1 MIYLRAFDERKY
13 EVYLLKKKLAM
24 LVAGTLA
31 ASMLLSGC
39 SSNDA
44 SNDYVTVGGY
54 KGIEVDDVEEP
65 AEVTD
70 DDVNNYI
77 EAVRNQY
84 ATSEQITD
92 RGVIAGDTVNID
104 FVGKMN
110 GEAFD
115 GGSSEG
121 YDLKIGSGSFIDGFE
136 DSIIGHTP
144 GETFDWNGKFPD
156 DYSNNPDLAGKDVTF
171 TITVNYIN
179 GETQL
184 PELNDEF
191 VQEVSEKSKTVKE
204 YKKEI
209 KKQLTESST
218 TDYDTQLQDEAW
230 NAVLEKAEVKKY
242 PDGDVEDIENQIKEQ
257 YQNAADSY
265 GLAFEDFLAQ
275 YYSMSEDDFNKQVK
289 DAAKETVKQRLVA
302 QAIADKEK
310 LTPSKKELNKE
321 YKKLAE
327 QYGYEDVDALK
338 EIASEDT
345 LKNIVIT
352 NKVKDFLAE
361 NCIQV
366 KSDKKS
372 DSSSSS
378 DSSSK

>member
-1 MIYLRAFDERKY
+1 M
-13 EVYLLKKKLAM
+13 KKKLAM

-92 RGVIAGDTVNID
+92 RGVIAGDTVNIE
-104 FVGKMN
+104 VN
-110 GEAFD
+110 V
-115 GGSSEG
+115 
-121 YDLKIGSGSFIDGFE
+121 
-136 DSIIGHTP
+136 
-144 GETFDWNGKFPD
+144 TFPEK
-156 DYSNNPDLAGKDVTF
+156 YQAADLAGKPAMFKVK
-171 TITVNYIN
+171 IHEVKCK
-179 GETQL
+179 EL

>member
-1 MIYLRAFDERKY
+1 M
-13 EVYLLKKKLAM
+13 KKKIA
-24 LVAGTLA
+24 ALA
-31 ASMLLSGC
+31 AGICAASLIFTGC
-39 SSNDA
+39 SSEI
-44 SNDYVTVGGY
+44 SNDYVTITKY
-54 KGIEVDDVEEP
+54 KNVEVDKVDTT
-65 AEVTD
+65 EVTD
-70 DDVNNYI
+70 DDVESQINSILQAN
-77 EAVRNQY
+77 
-84 ATSEQITD
+84 ATTTEVTD
-92 RGVIAGDTVNID
+92 RAAQEGDTVTID
-104 FVGKMN
+104 YVGKKD
-110 GEAFD
+110 GVAFD
-115 GGSSEG
+115 GGTATG
-121 YDLKIGSGSFIDGFE
+121 AQLTLGSGSYIDGFE
-136 DSIIGHTP
+136 DGVVGHKIGD
-144 GETFDWNGKFPD
+144 TFDLDLTFPEN
-156 DYSNNPDLAGKDVTF
+156 YGQSDLAGQAVVFTVTLQG
-171 TITVNYIN
+171 ISESNV
-179 GETQL
+179 

-209 KKQLTESST
+209 KDQLTESNT

-230 NAVLEKAEVKKY
+230 NAVLDKAEVKKY

-265 GLAFEDFLAQ
+265 GMEFADFLAQ
-275 YYSMSEDDFNKQVK
+275 YYSMTEDDFNDQVT

-327 QYGYEDVDALK
+327 QYGYADVDALK

-352 NKVKDFLAE
+352 NKVKEFLAD

-366 KSDKKS
+366 KSDKSS
-372 DSSSSS
+372 DSSS